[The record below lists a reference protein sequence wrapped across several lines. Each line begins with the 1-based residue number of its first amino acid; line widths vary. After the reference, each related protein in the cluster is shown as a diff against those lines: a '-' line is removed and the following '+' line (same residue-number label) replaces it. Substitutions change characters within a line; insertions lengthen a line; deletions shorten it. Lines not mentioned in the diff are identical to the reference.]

1 MKAKHSTRQLQLLEQ
16 DPSPS
21 PMRFKDSM
29 RPSESG
35 RLTNL
40 CCRGDSVI
48 QSSATPWYG
57 AAAESPQAL
66 RGYCDAAWLGW
77 CCCQTLFLAKA
88 QAAEN
93 QTTARRPAGNLRK
106 DAWASTEASVLAEPS
121 DLAGPDLQG
130 LSRVLRMPLLA
141 GCGRRGT
148 RAERHA
154 WLCTRAGGAAP
165 QPQLCCCRCLSSC
178 STCWL
183 WWRTASSSSSLW
195 RST

>member
-1 MKAKHSTRQLQLLEQ
+1 MKATHSTRQLQLLEQ
-16 DPSPS
+16 EPRPS

-88 QAAEN
+88 KATEH
-93 QTTARRPAGNLRK
+93 QTTTRRPAGNLRNEE
-106 DAWASTEASVLAEPS
+106 WPY
-121 DLAGPDLQG
+121 LQG

-154 WLCTRAGGAAP
+154 WLCIWAGGAEAP
-165 QPQLCCCRCLSSC
+165 QPRRGGQRRHRRIPWCGRRG
-178 STCWL
+178 T
-183 WWRTASSSSSLW
+183 T
-195 RST
+195 T